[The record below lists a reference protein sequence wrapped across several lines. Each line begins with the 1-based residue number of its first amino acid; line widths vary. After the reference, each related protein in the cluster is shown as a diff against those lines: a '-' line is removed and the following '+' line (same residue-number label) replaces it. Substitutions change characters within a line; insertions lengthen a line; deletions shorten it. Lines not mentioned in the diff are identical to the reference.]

1 MPVKLAAADRKLLL
15 IFGAVVTVL
24 LVAAALLGPAQEQE
38 SIVPSSYSADS
49 GGAKAAYL
57 LLKESGYRVERW
69 EKPPRDLPGEAPGA
83 LLILAEPRWEM
94 DREHKMAVQRFVAR
108 GGRVLATGISGAHL
122 LPEDHARPSDPV
134 KGGWQTFQPAIPS
147 ALTRGGEIKLNTW
160 TRWGKGSFAHVVHY
174 ARGEDAVVI
183 SYKFGAG
190 GVIWW
195 AAATPLTNAGVREAK
210 NMELFL
216 NSVGDPDRTRILWD
230 EYFHGLRP
238 GLWADVSD
246 TPLRWAMAQAGL
258 LLLAVLF
265 TFSRRSGPVR
275 PLIEPSRLSPL
286 EFVETLGGLYQSA
299 HANQVALE
307 VSYQRLQYLLKKR
320 LGLPGQPTAAEMA
333 RAVTQRLRYD
343 RQDFAA
349 TLARC
354 ELAVG
359 DPGLREKEA
368 VALVQALNDFSR
380 DLELIPRTQE
390 KN

>member
-1 MPVKLAAADRKLLL
+1 MPLKLAASDRKLLL

-24 LVAAALLGPAQEQE
+24 LVAAALLQPTQERE

-69 EKPPRDLPGEAPGA
+69 EKPPRELPKGSGA

-94 DREHKMAVQRFVAR
+94 DREHKMAVQRFLAA
-108 GGRVLATGISGAHL
+108 GGRVLATGVSGANL
-122 LPEDHARPSDPV
+122 LPENHARPSDPL
-134 KGGWQTFQPAIPS
+134 KAGWQTFEPAIPS

-160 TRWGKGSFAHVVHY
+160 TRWAMDNFAHMTHY

-183 SYKFGAG
+183 SYRSGAG
-190 GVIWW
+190 DIIWW
-195 AAATPLTNAGVREAK
+195 AAPTPLTNAGLREAG

-216 NSVGDPDRTRILWD
+216 NSVGDPTRTRVFWD
-230 EYFHGLRP
+230 EYFHGARP
-238 GLWADVSD
+238 GLWADVSG
-246 TPLRWAMAQAGL
+246 TPLRWAIAQAGVF
-258 LLLAVLF
+258 LLAVLF

-307 VSYQRLQYLLKKR
+307 VSYQRFQYLLKKR
-320 LGLPGQPTAAEMA
+320 LGLTGQPAPAEMA
-333 RAVTQRLRYD
+333 RAVNQRLRYD
-343 RQDFAA
+343 RPDFAA

-354 ELAVG
+354 EHAVG

-368 VALVQALNDFSR
+368 VELVQALNDYSR
-380 DLELIPRTQE
+380 DLQLIPQE

>member
-1 MPVKLAAADRKLLL
+1 MPLKLAASDRKLLL

-24 LVAAALLGPAQEQE
+24 LLAVALLGPRQERE
-38 SIVPSSYSADS
+38 SPVPSTYSADS

-57 LLKESGYRVERW
+57 LLKESGYQVERW
-69 EKPPRDLPGEAPGA
+69 EKPPRDLPKGSGA

-94 DREHKMAVQRFVAR
+94 DREHRMAVQRFLAA
-108 GGRVLATGISGAHL
+108 GGRVLATGVSGANL
-122 LPEDHARPSDPV
+122 LPESHARPSDPL
-134 KGGWQTFQPAIPS
+134 KGGWQTIQPAIPS
-147 ALTRGGEIKLNTW
+147 ALTRGGEIRLNAW
-160 TRWGKGSFAHVVHY
+160 MRWAMDNFAHVTHY
-174 ARGEDAVVI
+174 ARDEDAVVI
-183 SYKFGAG
+183 SYKSGAG
-190 GVIWW
+190 EVIWW
-195 AAATPLTNAGVREAK
+195 AAATPLTNASVREAG
-210 NMELFL
+210 NMELLL
-216 NSVGDPDRTRILWD
+216 NSVGDPSRTRVLWD
-230 EYFHGLRP
+230 EYFHGARP

-246 TPLRWAMAQAGL
+246 TPLHWAMAQAGV

-307 VSYQRLQYLLKKR
+307 VSYQRFQYLLKKR
-320 LGLPGQPTAAEMA
+320 LGLTGQPTADEMG
-333 RAVTQRLRYD
+333 RAVSLRLRYD
-343 RQDFAA
+343 RPDFAA

-354 ELAVG
+354 ERAVG

-368 VALVQALNDFSR
+368 VELVQALNDYSR
-380 DLELIPRTQE
+380 GLELIPLAKE